1 VSVGRKVMRET
12 RLAVWCAG
20 EDGEL
25 LLSLGVGEGDGEI
38 EGGAS
43 GEACAGCD
51 AVIAAVVI
59 VCSGYGAM
67 EMGTVK
73 LRSVQALFYFVVPLG
88 E

>member
-1 VSVGRKVMRET
+1 MRET
-12 RLAVWCAG
+12 LLAVWCAG
-20 EDGEL
+20 EDDEL
-25 LLSLGVGEGDGEI
+25 LLSLLLLLGVGERDGEI

-51 AVIAAVVI
+51 AIIAAVVI

-73 LRSVQALFYFVVPLG
+73 LQSVQALSYFVVPLG